1 MKIIITEEEL
11 AKQFINEFQLGMFI
25 NTLIAICSFSENIEI
40 EFVFVSSSG
49 KERVTKLKNMNEIA
63 NQELNRSINSPE
75 GDLLLKY
82 IHKQDIKQKGKGVND
97 NE

>member
-25 NTLIAICSFSENIEI
+25 NTLIAIGSFSKNIEI

-75 GDLLLKY
+75 SDLLLKY